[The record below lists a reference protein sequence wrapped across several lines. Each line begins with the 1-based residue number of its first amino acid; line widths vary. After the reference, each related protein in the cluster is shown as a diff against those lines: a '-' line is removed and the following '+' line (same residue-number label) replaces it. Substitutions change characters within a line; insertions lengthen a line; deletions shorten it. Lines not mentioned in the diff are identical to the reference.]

1 MSNFPLHSIYSQA
14 IQILWNTF
22 LKNENSYLMLFTA
35 HMLLL
40 AAYMLAPSRMSGQ
53 ADVIKEVVDCQP
65 SSDVSTHDCDRN
77 DIMI

>member
-1 MSNFPLHSIYSQA
+1 MYSIYSQA

-22 LKNENSYLMLFTA
+22 KKNENSYLMLLFTA

-40 AAYMLAPSRMSGQ
+40 IAYMLAPLRMSGQ
-53 ADVIKEVVDCQP
+53 GDVIKEVLVNCQP